1 LSITTTKDGKVIR
14 SDCVKLFM
22 DSNDNVLKG
31 RVGRT
36 MSEDSLLTYYLVGEF
51 G

>member
-1 LSITTTKDGKVIR
+1 LSITTTKDGKIIR
-14 SDCVKLFM
+14 SDRVKLFM

-31 RVGRT
+31 RVGTT
-36 MSEDSLLTYYLVGEF
+36 MSKDSLLTYYLVGEF